1 MSKSLVVVSGG
12 MDSSVLAHL
21 MYSMS
26 TDVHMVSF
34 NYGQRHKKEL
44 NFAKMQA
51 YDLKVFHHDIV
62 DLSNLGSLLTGSSL
76 TSDIDVP
83 EGHYAAANMA
93 ATVVPNRNAIMLT
106 AAVGVAV
113 ARQLD
118 IVATGVHAGDHPIYP
133 DCRPEFIA
141 AFNTMQQL
149 AIDGYGKV
157 TVLAPFVHFS
167 KANICSLGNRLGV
180 DWLHTWS
187 CYKGE
192 EVHCGRCG
200 TCVERKEAFRLAW
213 VYDPTEYADPDFEI
227 AAYRG

>member
-1 MSKSLVVVSGG
+1 MSKTLVVVSGG

-21 MYSMS
+21 MHAQS
-26 TDVHMVSF
+26 DVIHMVSF

-44 NFAKMQA
+44 DYAYLQA
-51 YDLKVFHHDIV
+51 VDLGIQYHDIV

-93 ATVVPNRNAIMLT
+93 ATVVPNRNAIML
-106 AAVGVAV
+106 AAAFGVAV
-113 ARQLD
+113 ARNLD
-118 IVATGVHAGDHPIYP
+118 VVATGVHAGDHPIYP

-141 AFNTMQQL
+141 ALNVMQQL

-157 TVLAPFVHFS
+157 TLLAPFVHFS
-167 KANICSLGNRLGV
+167 KANICSLGDKLGV
-180 DWLHTWS
+180 NWTHTWS

-192 EVHCGRCG
+192 EIHCGRCG
-200 TCVERKEAFRLAW
+200 TCVERKEAFRLAR
-213 VYDPTEYADPDFEI
+213 VYDPTTYSDPDFEI
-227 AAYRG
+227 QAYRG